1 MDKLLDEAD
10 KAMKKGV
17 PGYVG
22 ATRMICKSYWDFK
35 SVMVFDSV
43 PSLEGMFDFGAPQA
57 RRPLSLGEAAFC
69 RETRFGLPCQLLMAI
84 FFPPPFACAQATW
97 RAR

>member
-1 MDKLLDEAD
+1 MVQCKVPDEAAGIEMDKLLGEAD
-10 KAMKKGV
+10 EVMKKGV

-43 PSLEGMFDFGAPQA
+43 ASLEGECTRIGW
-57 RRPLSLGEAAFC
+57 RP
-69 RETRFGLPCQLLMAI
+69 
-84 FFPPPFACAQATW
+84 
-97 RAR
+97 